1 MQGHPR
7 VKPIN
12 SEVGFGQDLLLGVI
26 TFDSDVGFG

>member
-1 MQGHPR
+1 MQGHPT

-12 SEVGFGQDLLLGVI
+12 SKAGFGQDLLPEVI